1 MAVVNHRKQ
10 VKIAKFFFFFF
21 LALVEAAQWE
31 RRPAIYNNLNSL
43 EIQQGSPTIITV
55 CKPHGRSLPAMTVF
69 L

>member
-10 VKIAKFFFFFF
+10 VKIANFFFF

-31 RRPAIYNNLNSL
+31 RRPAIYKNLNSL

-55 CKPHGRSLPAMTVF
+55 CKPHGRSLPAITVF